1 MISISRAVQRADDLD
16 VERGRCLED
25 LGGLQAVFAH
35 DAKIVSARF
44 ASPSLRIFHVVG
56 AKLTKAV
63 CCEHDLVLAV
73 IGHHDFRPVHHGCE
87 HECED
92 MAAQNELFAVLDD
105 LLLHSRV
112 LSIELLHEGEC
123 FGVSDNN
130 CIGIHFEEA
139 GDIGGMIGLHV
150 LHDQIIGLSAV
161 KNCRQVVKPFLAK
174 ALVNSIHDRDLLIHD
189 DIGIVCHS
197 KRHNILSLKQINF
210 MIIYTNILDIIC
222 NSHFTLLYIDVLDL
236 HYPLMLMSPLPTWI
250 VRNLFPLPGCRN
262 WDPCDA
268 PL

>member
-1 MISISRAVQRADDLD
+1 MQRADDLD
-16 VERGRCLED
+16 IETCCCLED
-25 LGGLQAVFAH
+25 LGGLQAVFAD

-44 ASPSLRIFHVVG
+44 ARPSFGVFHVVG
-56 AKLTKAV
+56 AELTEAV
-63 CCEHDLVLAV
+63 RSEHDLVLAV
-73 IGHHDFRPVHHGCE
+73 IGHHDFRPVNHGRE
-87 HECED
+87 YESKG
-92 MAAQNELFAVLDD
+92 MAAQNKLLAVLYD
-105 LLLHSRV
+105 LLLHGRILAV
-112 LSIELLHEGEC
+112 ELLHKCEGL
-123 FGVSDNN
+123 GVSYDD
-130 CIGIHFEEA
+130 CVGVDLEEA

-150 LHDQIIGLSAV
+150 LDDQIIGLSAV